1 MSIQTHRCGAESHE
15 AVVPKMIG
23 NNLLPSDGGCLEQAP
38 ALCTPS
44 RRGHRHLTNN
54 SSVRGPVLLRVLTT
68 LL

>member
-1 MSIQTHRCGAESHE
+1 
-15 AVVPKMIG
+15 MIG

-54 SSVRGPVLLRVLTT
+54 SSVRGPVLLHVLTILLQT
-68 LL
+68 LLGTLAAKGKRQLL